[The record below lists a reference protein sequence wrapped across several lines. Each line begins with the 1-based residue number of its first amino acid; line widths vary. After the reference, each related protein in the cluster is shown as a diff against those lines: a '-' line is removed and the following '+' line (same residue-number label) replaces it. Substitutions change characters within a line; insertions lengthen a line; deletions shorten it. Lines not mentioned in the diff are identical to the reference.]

1 MFDIF
6 KKKPREIPKL
16 DPEQEKRRL
25 ESIRKMNK
33 NNRRTLPLTKEQIK
47 EKKEKFQ
54 REEWARRVASN
65 KEQQDVELNSEYWL
79 KLKFSSND
87 NLAKFEKIVEKYF
100 HSQEKILDDLK
111 NLEKTCKVFEKYQV
125 EITSKE
131 LKNFLRYRF
140 ELIEKKKIF
149 AHLENSNGTSVK
161 DYVRSLMS
169 LLGPYYRSKL
179 YVLEDY
185 LIQNEIQYEDLN
197 EHIRNINEEQDLENF
212 EKQLFDDNPLTS
224 LADIDI
230 MSGSEF
236 EEFLEELF
244 KKIGYNAKVI
254 GGSGDQGGDLILTRL
269 GEKIVVQAKRSSTP
283 ITNTAIQ
290 EVVGAIK
297 YYSCDRGIVVT
308 SNVFN
313 QHAKDLAAVNG
324 VELMDRDYLK
334 KLLDQYY

>member
-111 NLEKTCKVFEKYQV
+111 NLEKTCKVFEKY
-125 EITSKE
+125 T
-131 LKNFLRYRF
+131 
-140 ELIEKKKIF
+140 
-149 AHLENSNGTSVK
+149 NGW
-161 DYVRSLMS
+161 D
-169 LLGPYYRSKL
+169 GPR
-179 YVLEDY
+179 
-185 LIQNEIQYEDLN
+185 
-197 EHIRNINEEQDLENF
+197 R
-212 EKQLFDDNPLTS
+212 
-224 LADIDI
+224 
-230 MSGSEF
+230 
-236 EEFLEELF
+236 
-244 KKIGYNAKVI
+244 
-254 GGSGDQGGDLILTRL
+254 
-269 GEKIVVQAKRSSTP
+269 
-283 ITNTAIQ
+283 
-290 EVVGAIK
+290 
-297 YYSCDRGIVVT
+297 
-308 SNVFN
+308 
-313 QHAKDLAAVNG
+313 
-324 VELMDRDYLK
+324 
-334 KLLDQYY
+334 